1 MDNASQGLKVSAL
14 PQLWVLHYLISEADG
29 KHVAHCL
36 DLDLVAVGASRQES
50 ALRLDNLVKAQIE
63 LSMATGRLMNLETKA
78 PLNYWK
84 QYFIGTPIELE
95 RKTLRVKIPTAVQ
108 VVPLDPAESELGIL
122 ARAA

>member
-1 MDNASQGLKVSAL
+1 MDNATQELSVSAL
-14 PQLWVLHYLISEADG
+14 PQLWAVHYLISEANG

-36 DLDLVAVGASRQES
+36 DLDLVAVGATRQES

-63 LSMATGRLMNLETKA
+63 LSMATGRLLNLETKA
-78 PLNYWK
+78 PLSYWK
-84 QYFIGTPIELE
+84 QYFAGTPIELE
-95 RKTLRVKIPTAVQ
+95 PKTLRIKIPSSVQ

>member
-1 MDNASQGLKVSAL
+1 MDNAAKELMVSAL
-14 PQLWVLHYLISEADG
+14 PQLWAVHYLISEIDG

-63 LSMATGRLMNLETKA
+63 LSMATGRLVNLETKA
-78 PLNYWK
+78 PLNFWK
-84 QYFIGTPIELE
+84 QYFAGTPIELE
-95 RKTLRVKIPTAVQ
+95 PKTLRIKIPTAVQ

>member
-1 MDNASQGLKVSAL
+1 MNNSTQELTVSAL
-14 PQLWVLHYLISEADG
+14 PQLWVVHYLISEADG

-63 LSMATGRLMNLETKA
+63 LSMATGRLVNLETKA

-84 QYFIGTPIELE
+84 QYFAGTPIELE
-95 RKTLRVKIPTAVQ
+95 PKTLRIKIPTAVQ